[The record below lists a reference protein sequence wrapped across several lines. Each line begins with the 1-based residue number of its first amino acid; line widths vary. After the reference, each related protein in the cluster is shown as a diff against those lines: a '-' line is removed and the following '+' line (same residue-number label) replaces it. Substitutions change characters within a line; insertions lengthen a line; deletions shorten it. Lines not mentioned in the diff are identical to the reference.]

1 MEGLIET
8 KMDNQDLENN
18 AEYWDWVSEDR
29 RVAAHT
35 SGRIPRRRLSVSDLI
50 EEVDSVR
57 RDTINTGHQDQ
68 DLCFYILT
76 R

>member
-18 AEYWDWVSEDR
+18 AVYWVSGDRDR
-29 RVAAHT
+29 RVASSHIHPEE
-35 SGRIPRRRLSVSDLI
+35 SPRRRLSVSDLI
-50 EEVDSVR
+50 
-57 RDTINTGHQDQ
+57 
-68 DLCFYILT
+68 T

>member
-29 RVAAHT
+29 RVATHT
-35 SGRIPRRRLSVSDLI
+35 SGRIPRRKIDIV
-50 EEVDSVR
+50 
-57 RDTINTGHQDQ
+57 
-68 DLCFYILT
+68 
-76 R
+76 

>member
-29 RVAAHT
+29 RVATHIRKN
-35 SGRIPRRRLSVSDLI
+35 SP
-50 EEVDSVR
+50 EEIDIV
-57 RDTINTGHQDQ
+57 
-68 DLCFYILT
+68 
-76 R
+76 